1 MKVLFVFGGIPL
13 YVNALL
19 NKLADKNVE
28 IVAVVPSK
36 SSRVLGEG
44 VKVIE
49 NSKSSFKTIETFE
62 KTSFLFK
69 SYFPKLAD
77 ILDEEK
83 PDLLIAGW
91 PYFIQFYW
99 HFRLR
104 KTISDNNIRF
114 VMREI
119 PFQVPPFGK
128 ISSYFKEKPMFNENM
143 KLLSK
148 GIAFYIRQW
157 VTMHIR
163 KFCYSNASGALAYS
177 SVGNLIMP
185 TYGIKDDRVFVTY
198 NTNDTEALLREKE
211 KLEKEPGILP
221 ENNRRIIHVGRL
233 VKWKR
238 VDLLIDAFSIV
249 LKSFPNA
256 ELVVVGDGP
265 EENHLKQQAKAIGIE
280 KSIMF
285 TGGLHDA
292 AKLGAYLLSSSVY
305 VLAGMGGLSINDAMT
320 FGLPIICSVGDG
332 TEKDLVEDNR
342 NGFYF
347 IENNA
352 SDLSEKLI
360 LLLKEPETA
369 SIMGKESL
377 KIIMEKIN
385 IETVTNNYISSF
397 KHILQ

>member
-128 ISSYFKEKPMFNENM
+128 IRSYFKENPMFNENM

-198 NTNDTEALLREKE
+198 NTNDTEVLLREKE

-221 ENNRRIIHVGRL
+221 ENNHRIIHVGRL

-249 LKSFPNA
+249 LKSFPDA
-256 ELVVVGDGP
+256 ELVVVGGGP

>member
-128 ISSYFKEKPMFNENM
+128 IRSYFKENPMFNENM

-185 TYGIKDDRVFVTY
+185 TYGIKDDLVFVTY